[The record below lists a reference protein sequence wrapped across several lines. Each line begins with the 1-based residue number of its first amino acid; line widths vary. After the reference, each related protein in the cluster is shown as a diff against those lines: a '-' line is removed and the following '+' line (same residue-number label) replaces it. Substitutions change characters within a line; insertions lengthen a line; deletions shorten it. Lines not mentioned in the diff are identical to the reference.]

1 MNMASC
7 VFPENTHTH
16 PKDFRVSKAKMFKGK
31 CETKLEFSEGG
42 ESSNKKTFVGGVW
55 IDLLFSIAAAP
66 TPGRIQ
72 KCNEIIMKLFTDKN
86 IILY

>member
-16 PKDFRVSKAKMFKGK
+16 PKDFRVSKAKMFKRK

-42 ESSNKKTFVGGVW
+42 ESSNQKTFVGGVW
-55 IDLLFSIAAAP
+55 MDLLLSIAAAP
-66 TPGRIQ
+66 YKIQ
-72 KCNEIIMKLFTDKN
+72 KCNEIIMRLFTDKN